1 MVIISIVSSLTRY
14 IASCSSSSSSSSVS
28 SNKSKSSNY
37 YNANLL

>member
-14 IASCSSSSSSSSVS
+14 IASCSSSSSSSVS